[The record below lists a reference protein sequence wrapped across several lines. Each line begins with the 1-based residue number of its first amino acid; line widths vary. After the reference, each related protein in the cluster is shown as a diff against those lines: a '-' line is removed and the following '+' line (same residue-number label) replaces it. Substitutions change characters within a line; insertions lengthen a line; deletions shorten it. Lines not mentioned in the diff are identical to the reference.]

1 MKEFFLKWRYFLIA
15 ALSILVVL
23 PWLSTSSVNDGAGK
37 NNEMKEESGLERR
50 FLDDAPSVLSWNE
63 LQDGSMRSGMVFF
76 EVELAADSSGITVA
90 VVKRLRDGMP
100 FRAIVPAGCNAVSQ
114 LEPGDPV
121 RLIALRYQVALSQW
135 VHLFVLEC
143 P

>member
-1 MKEFFLKWRYFLIA
+1 MIA

-37 NNEMKEESGLERR
+37 DNEMKEDVGFEMR

-63 LQDGSMRSGMVFF
+63 LQDGMMRSGIVFF
-76 EVELAADSSGITVA
+76 KVEPAADSSGITVA
-90 VVKRLRDGMP
+90 VVTRLRDAMP

-114 LEPGDPV
+114 LKPGDPV